1 MAASLA
7 AAFEGLPIVSPP
19 SDSHGP
25 HSTSDSQQLA
35 QNRLSELQPASAMET
50 SRPSGSLTTCE
61 SVSSRVEP
69 AEEGDN
75 SELSRA
81 AERMRVGAQSSPEH
95 VGKPRSNGVAHSKTD
110 GAVLL
115 PSLETRGTETAH
127 STSEGDCERTP
138 SSDSNRSS
146 SSSPHSGTSR
156 PLVSEVRENSTPGFP
171 SASAVDEGLHFR
183 GVASGSPDQSRD
195 TSHDHSYRR
204 SRFRVQR
211 NRGDRRG
218 ERDARG
224 EGVRVGGGGGE
235 GGGRKEEER
244 EGGGGDVGMEEE
256 EEREDRREGV
266 REKEG
271 CEGYWEENV
280 EKRLMMEAMRSVQS
294 HLQPFMVYKGHRN
307 SRTMVQSSTMLTV
320 QCHASCIITIVA
332 VYIHVHAY
340 TLYVLVHACTCT
352 YICTCM
358 YCTCSCTCTCTCM
371 YCTCSC

>member
-1 MAASLA
+1 MVASLA

-19 SDSHGP
+19 SDSHAL

-35 QNRLSELQPASAMET
+35 QNRLPELQPASAMET
-50 SRPSGSLTTCE
+50 SRRSGSLTTCE

-69 AEEGDN
+69 AEEGGN

-81 AERMRVGAQSSPEH
+81 AERMRVGAQSSPER
-95 VGKPRSNGVAHSKTD
+95 VGKPRSNGAAQTKKD

-127 STSEGDCERTP
+127 SKSAGVCERTP
-138 SSDSNRSS
+138 LSDSNRSS

-211 NRGDRRG
+211 SRGDRKR
-218 ERDARG
+218 ERDERG
-224 EGVRVGGGGGE
+224 EGVRVGGAGGE

-244 EGGGGDVGMEEE
+244 DERGEGVRVGGDGGDGGERKEEEKEGGAGTGSVGMEEE
-256 EEREDRREGV
+256 EREERREGV

-271 CEGYWEENV
+271 CEGYWEEENV
-280 EKRLMMEAMRSVQS
+280 EKKLMMEAMRSVQS

-320 QCHASCIITIVA
+320 
-332 VYIHVHAY
+332 
-340 TLYVLVHACTCT
+340 
-352 YICTCM
+352 CTCM
-358 YCTCSCTCTCTCM
+358 YM
-371 YCTCSC
+371 YNVMHLV

>member
-1 MAASLA
+1 MAPSLA

-19 SDSHGP
+19 SDSHSP

-69 AEEGDN
+69 AEEEDN

-81 AERMRVGAQSSPEH
+81 AERMRVGAQSSPER
-95 VGKPRSNGVAHSKTD
+95 VGKPRSNGAAQTNTD

-127 STSEGDCERTP
+127 SKSAERTP

-211 NRGDRRG
+211 NRGDRRR
-218 ERDARG
+218 ERDERG
-224 EGVRVGGGGGE
+224 EEVRVGGGAGG

-244 EGGGGDVGMEEE
+244 EGGAGDVGMEEEEREERREGGAGDVGMEE

-320 QCHASCIITIVA
+320 
-332 VYIHVHAY
+332 Y
-340 TLYVLVHACTCT
+340 TCT
-352 YICTCM
+352 VM
-358 YCTCSCTCTCTCM
+358 HLV
-371 YCTCSC
+371 